1 MTDPSSEPR
10 TGGDVV
16 CRRVLAYVVDA
27 VALGGAILLGVGR
40 LERSRGSRLA
50 LGVLVG
56 SVGGLLYHVL
66 LEGRWGQTLG
76 KRLLGIVV
84 VREDGEPCT
93 YAAATIRTGLRLVD
107 ALPVAYLVGLVAIAL
122 TERHQRLG
130 DLLAGTVVVRTD
142 EERP

>member
-16 CRRVLAYVVDA
+16 YRRVLAYVVDA

-50 LGVLVG
+50 IGVLVG

-93 YAAATIRTGLRLVD
+93 YAAATIRTALRLAD
-107 ALPVAYLVGLVAIAL
+107 ALPVAYIVGLVAIGL

-130 DLLAGTVVVRTD
+130 DLLAGTIVVRTD
-142 EERP
+142 GERP